1 MFIQLLATIYIG
13 QINFPLND
21 DWNYAFTVMEYLQFG
36 SIEVT
41 TWTLTTAVTN
51 YILGI
56 LTCSL
61 VGFSFQNLH
70 ILTQA
75 VSLLGCYALYLCLR
89 RMSIP
94 VGPSAFAALTLLFN
108 PLFFPLSHSFMTDSV
123 FASLGCIYLFTCLFI
138 GTRTPKRCLCVC
150 LSAIALVLSRQVGIA
165 LIIAQTVTELLN
177 SAIISK
183 SSKAKWQQRGLAI
196 LPATCSALALCSYY
210 CWIIKEGFYLN
221 SYTIETTYWAG
232 LVASRQVWFSEI
244 GKNIL
249 ISFIYLGLFTLPVS
263 ICNLPST
270 INSFQPALRKFYLLL
285 ALELGISVS
294 LGCFSR
300 AACMPLCDNVL
311 NSYGIGPIFVGHEAG
326 ILGLHP
332 IADSIWVFMTYMG
345 ILGGAMAASAI
356 ACKLLQLKTIP
367 TAEYSVREKAFITC
381 VFATLGYGS
390 WICVRGLYDRYLIF
404 SVILIIVT
412 VTVPIC
418 ARKHSQDKLSTN
430 PFFYFRKTN
439 FDLSAKA
446 FAAVLLSLFS
456 YFSVIGTRDYIDMNR
471 AKWHLLNEA
480 TDRRKIPYTKIDGG
494 WEFNGWSF
502 YTQSYDCRIRPTYA
516 AKTMAKAPYIIS
528 LAGMAGFDEISSCEF
543 SRQLVPQQ
551 CKMRL
556 LHRRD

>member
-1 MFIQLLATIYIG
+1 M
-13 QINFPLND
+13 
-21 DWNYAFTVMEYLQFG
+21 
-36 SIEVT
+36 
-41 TWTLTTAVTN
+41 
-51 YILGI
+51 
-56 LTCSL
+56 
-61 VGFSFQNLH
+61 
-70 ILTQA
+70 
-75 VSLLGCYALYLCLR
+75 
-89 RMSIP
+89 
-94 VGPSAFAALTLLFN
+94 
-108 PLFFPLSHSFMTDSV
+108 
-123 FASLGCIYLFTCLFI
+123 
-138 GTRTPKRCLCVC
+138 
-150 LSAIALVLSRQVGIA
+150 
-165 LIIAQTVTELLN
+165 
-177 SAIISK
+177 
-183 SSKAKWQQRGLAI
+183 
-196 LPATCSALALCSYY
+196 
-210 CWIIKEGFYLN
+210 
-221 SYTIETTYWAG
+221 
-232 LVASRQVWFSEI
+232 
-244 GKNIL
+244 
-249 ISFIYLGLFTLPVS
+249 
-263 ICNLPST
+263 
-270 INSFQPALRKFYLLL
+270 
-285 ALELGISVS
+285 
-294 LGCFSR
+294 
-300 AACMPLCDNVL
+300 
-311 NSYGIGPIFVGHEAG
+311 
-326 ILGLHP
+326 
-332 IADSIWVFMTYMG
+332 
-345 ILGGAMAASAI
+345 
-356 ACKLLQLKTIP
+356 
-367 TAEYSVREKAFITC
+367 
-381 VFATLGYGS
+381 FATLGYGS